1 MKEHFDTKI
10 GALRNLVKRRDE
22 VREDINKKGWT
33 IVKDESFVYQDFIW
47 TKPAPINPNEPDG
60 LHSST
65 QTDIKKWFVFL
76 AITTDE
82 MIKDLM
88 NFKNVDAEAELEALL
103 KEIPDEVNKISFNI
117 TGREKNY

>member
-10 GALRNLVKRRDE
+10 GALRSLVKRRNE
-22 VREDINKKGWT
+22 AREDIKKKGWT
-33 IVKDESFVYQDFIW
+33 IVKDDSFVYQDFIW
-47 TKPAPINPNEPDG
+47 TKPAPINPNEPNG
-60 LHSST
+60 LHQST

-88 NFKNVDAEAELEALL
+88 NFKYVDAEAELEALL
-103 KEIPDEVNKISFNI
+103 KEIPDEVTKMYFDNLKN
-117 TGREKNY
+117 EKDI